1 MDRRTFLLATA
12 GTLLAAC
19 APTPQASQPVAQ
31 SGAATPGAAGSGGT
45 RRLTVA
51 YTTDILGYDP
61 YGHSESTQYARW
73 LHVYDP
79 LVLRDEKSGNWVP
92 HVAVSWSNPDPRTWQ
107 FKLRSDVVFSD
118 GSTLTAADVAYSYNR
133 LKSDPGS
140 QQASTF
146 ANVESVTAPDS
157 TTVEVKTKNP
167 DAAFVTRLDN
177 RVILSK
183 AHYDQMG
190 KDAGDRQ
197 ALGSGPYLL
206 REFVPGQ
213 RFVLARNPRYWGPF
227 KSVWDE
233 VVFRPIPE
241 AEPRVTALLNGEVD
255 LIAEVP
261 SQNID
266 RINGA
271 GNAQVISAR
280 GNRILFVG
288 FNPIIEP
295 LQKVEVR
302 QALSYAIDRDAIVNG
317 VLQGHAYRLD
327 GPIGPDMY
335 SYDEN
340 LQPKYQFDPD
350 KARSLL
356 AQAGYPNGFQ
366 VDFYTPV
373 NRYPKDKDTSSAIV
387 NMLGDVGVKASLQT
401 PEWATFQDQYGK
413 GQYAMYLIGRGDVV
427 DPAEY
432 LQQYFQTGVSKRLSG
447 FSDPEVD
454 QTLQAA
460 NSEFDPPK
468 RMQLLRD
475 AQSKI
480 MRDAPADFLLQYQ
493 DIYAASRKLTYTPPN
508 NEYIFA
514 WEVQG

>member
-19 APTPQASQPVAQ
+19 APTPQASQPAPQ
-31 SGAATPGAAGSGGT
+31 SGAATPGAASSGGT

-51 YTTDILGYDP
+51 YTTDMLGYDP
-61 YGHSESTQYARW
+61 YGQSESTQYARW

-79 LVLRDEKSGNWVP
+79 LVWRDEKSGNWVP
-92 HVAVSWSNPDPRTWQ
+92 HVATSWSNPDPRTWQ
-107 FKLRSDVVFSD
+107 FKLRTDVVFSD
-118 GSTLTAADVAYSYNR
+118 GSPLTADDVAYSFTR
-133 LKSDPGS
+133 LKSDPS
-140 QQASTF
+140 SAQASTF
-146 ANVESVTAPDS
+146 SNVDTVTAPDQ

-177 RVILSK
+177 RVLMSK
-183 AHYDQMG
+183 AHYDQLG

-206 REFVPGQ
+206 REFVAGQ

-227 KSVWDE
+227 KPVWDE

-280 GNRILFVG
+280 GNRVLFVG

-327 GPIGPDMY
+327 GPLGPDMY
-335 SYDEN
+335 GYDEN

-350 KARSLL
+350 KAKSLL

-387 NMLGDVGVKASLQT
+387 SMLGDVGVRANLQT
-401 PEWATFQDQYGK
+401 PEWATFQDQFQK
-413 GQYAMYLIGRGDVV
+413 GQYALYLIGRGDVV

-454 QTLQAA
+454 QALQAA

-468 RMQLLRD
+468 RIQLLRD

-480 MRDAPADFLLQYQ
+480 MRDSPADFLLQYQ
-493 DIYAASRKLTYTPPN
+493 DIYAASKKLTYTPPN
-508 NEYIFA
+508 DEYIFA
-514 WEVQG
+514 WDVQG